1 LIEQIKFIP
10 ESIIDKVVKR
20 FESRSEEYDLL
31 IKEFDEHQPQLLAY
45 LCSESFD
52 LLTGEERNYLM
63 YLSLIIWQTVVE
75 AGGPSEELN
84 EDIIVSREEANWARM
99 KNVSERKFRDR
110 VTPFFENYP
119 QEDLLAFIE
128 DALVYDEEND
138 EIEITKEGREYL
150 FVTMKT
156 VIDSLCRVDI
166 KA

>member
-1 LIEQIKFIP
+1 MKFIP
-10 ESIIDKVVKR
+10 ESTIDKVVKR
-20 FESRSEEYDLL
+20 FESKSEQYDSL
-31 IKEFDEHQPQLLAY
+31 IKEFDEQQPQLLAY

-63 YLSLIIWQTVVE
+63 YLSLIVWQAVIE
-75 AGGPSEELN
+75 SAGALEELD
-84 EDIIVSREEANWARM
+84 EDAIVLREEANWGRM
-99 KNVSERKFRDR
+99 KQISERKFRDR

-150 FVTMKT
+150 FITMKT

-166 KA
+166 KD